1 MHREGYLIPRDNAL
15 ISSLASP
22 FRKGRLSTILGQ
34 YISEQEAMAVI
45 SSAGKRRNYSCSCIS
60 AVTARKT
67 GKIWISKYRGR
78 LE

>member
-45 SSAGKRRNYSCSCIS
+45 SSAGKRRNF
-60 AVTARKT
+60 
-67 GKIWISKYRGR
+67 
-78 LE
+78 L